1 MNKNIIQSIE
11 KNLYSKVVNKMEEMR
26 KEISASLFEYR
37 FPEEQEGEEEREKM
51 EMEGD
56 DEEEKQKELDAS
68 NEKECLKLL
77 KKKYP
82 NKSSDDYKK
91 MIEDGKCK
99 DLEEAYIE
107 EKKLIGKQH
116 KLDAN
121 RNGRLDS
128 EDFRLLRAKKVH
140 ESILG
145 IPFSPEALKLA
156 RNIVGTGL
164 IKGAQV
170 EPTTKPTTKPN
181 SPPKPKKKVKK

>member
-1 MNKNIIQSIE
+1 
-11 KNLYSKVVNKMEEMR
+11 MR
-26 KEISASLFEYR
+26 QAISASLFEYR

-56 DEEEKQKELDAS
+56 DEEERQKELDAS
-68 NEKECLKLL
+68 NEKDCLKLL

-145 IPFSPEALKLA
+145 IPFSPEALAQA
-156 RNIVGTGL
+156 RNIVGTGM
-164 IKGAQV
+164 IKGAQDK
-170 EPTTKPTTKPN
+170 PTTKPTTKPN
-181 SPPKPKKKVKK
+181 SQPKPKKKVKK

>member
-1 MNKNIIQSIE
+1 MNI
-11 KNLYSKVVNKMEEMR
+11 KNLNSVKKKLYKKTAEKIEEMR
-26 KEISASLFEYR
+26 QAISASLFEYR

-56 DEEEKQKELDAS
+56 DEEERQKELDAS
-68 NEKECLKLL
+68 NEKDCLKLL

-107 EKKLIGKQH
+107 EKKLIGKQK

-128 EDFRLLRAKKVH
+128 EDFRLLRAKKLG

-145 IPFSPEALKLA
+145 IAFSPEALTKA
-156 RNIVGTGL
+156 RNIVGTSM
-164 IKGAQV
+164 IRGA
-170 EPTTKPTTKPN
+170 EENKPKTKPSKTK
-181 SPPKPKKKVKK
+181 KPKKKVKK